1 MLAEMIKYTQVADEL
16 MIKTML
22 AHKPVPAKA
31 ISLFSHV
38 LTAQHI
44 WTQRIFD
51 RAPLYAVWEEHLPED
66 FFRISAAN
74 FNLLKDVL
82 DRIDLDQVIT
92 YTKSSGETFTNSVKD
107 ILFHVVNHSTY
118 HRAQIASL
126 LKAESIHPPI
136 TDYIILKREMQ
147 L

>member
-1 MLAEMIKYTQVADEL
+1 MLAEMINYTQVADQL
-16 MIKTML
+16 MIKTIL
-22 AHKPVPAKA
+22 ANEHRPAKA

-44 WTQRIFD
+44 WANRIFNNT
-51 RAPLYAVWEEHLPED
+51 PLYAVWEEHLPED
-66 FFRISAAN
+66 FYSIAGAN
-74 FNLLKDVL
+74 FELLKDVL
-82 DRIDLDQVIT
+82 NRVNLDNMIT

-126 LKAESIHPPI
+126 LKAESIQPPI
-136 TDYIILKREMQ
+136 TDYILLKREMQ

>member
-1 MLAEMIKYTQVADEL
+1 MLREMINYTRVADEL
-16 MIKTML
+16 MIQTML
-22 AHKPVPAKA
+22 ANKPVPVKA

-44 WTQRIFD
+44 WIQRICD
-51 RAPLYAVWEEHLPED
+51 QKPSYAVWEEHLLED
-66 FFRISAAN
+66 FYTISAAN
-74 FNLLKDVL
+74 FEQLKDIL
-82 DRIDLDQVIT
+82 DKIDLDKVIT
-92 YTKSSGETFTNSVKD
+92 YAKSNGETFANSVKD

-126 LKAESIHPPI
+126 LKAHTIQPPI

>member
-1 MLAEMIKYTQVADEL
+1 MLVEMINYTQVADEL

-22 AHKPVPAKA
+22 ANRPIPAKA

-44 WTQRIFD
+44 WTHRIFD
-51 RAPLYAVWEEHLPED
+51 KTPLYAVWEEHLPAD
-66 FFRISAAN
+66 FYSISAAN
-74 FNLLKDVL
+74 SGLLKDVL
-82 DRIDLDQVIT
+82 DSVELDQVIT
-92 YTKSSGETFTNSVKD
+92 YTKSSGETFANSVKD